1 MANEIIPG
9 SGRLPSTPQITI
21 SASQNGVAIGQVNG
35 NIHLEAGAELISLL
49 QQMTGS
55 DTASHAA
62 DWALLS
68 NELFNVF
75 VVESEKYDC
84 GSFSIAK
91 QTALMKYTSEEHK
104 EHFGLLSPAVIEE
117 LKNMPCI
124 FAARNQGFKT
134 ARTNYPAFVGKLT
147 EITCQGEQIKF
158 KFVVCGKLKQQFIN
172 ENISLFNLLDTTVRN
187 QLDEEHWS
195 IRTGNLLEIADMI
208 GIEIN

>member
-9 SGRLPSTPQITI
+9 SGRLPSVPTPTVT
-21 SASQNGVAIGQVNG
+21 ASENATAIGQVFG
-35 NIHLEAGAELISLL
+35 DIKIELSQEDLVRMLGAKNE
-49 QQMTGS
+49 
-55 DTASHAA
+55 SHAA
-62 DWALLS
+62 DWVLL
-68 NELFNVF
+68 NTDRFNVF

-91 QTALMKYTSEEHK
+91 RTALRKYTDK
-104 EHFGLLSPAVIEE
+104 EHAEYFSNLSPDVIEE

-134 ARTNYPAFVGKLT
+134 ARINYPAFVGKLT
-147 EITCQGEQIKF
+147 EVTCQGEIIKF
-158 KFVVCGKLKQQFIN
+158 RFVVCGKLKQQFIN
-172 ENISLFNLLDTTVRN
+172 DNINLFNLLTTTVRN

-195 IRTGNLLEIADMI
+195 IRTGNLLEIADRV